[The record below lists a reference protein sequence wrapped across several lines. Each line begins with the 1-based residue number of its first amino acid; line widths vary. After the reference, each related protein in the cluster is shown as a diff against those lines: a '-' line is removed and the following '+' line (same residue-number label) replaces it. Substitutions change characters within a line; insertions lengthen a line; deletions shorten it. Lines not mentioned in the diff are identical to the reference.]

1 MWDLLSFVL
10 RSKQR
15 QQILL
20 TLKQPTTPT
29 QIAKETGL
37 AVSHVSRTLK
47 EFTERGLI
55 ECKTPSERVGKI
67 YALTEKGRKV
77 LENILY
83 KNP

>member
-20 TLKQPTTPT
+20 KLKQPKIPT

-47 EFTERGLI
+47 EFVEKGLV
-55 ECKTPSERVGKI
+55 ECKTPNEKVGKI
-67 YALTEKGRKV
+67 YALTEKGKRV
-77 LENILY
+77 LEKIGG
-83 KNP
+83 